1 MTYKEWLKRYK
12 GELLA
17 RTGLSPEEGHPDD
30 CLKSFYRE
38 KASPVEIVDWL
49 IDKYALTD
57 LQAEPWNGDIYESF
71 RRVAMDLFG
80 YAPPAR
86 VY

>member
-1 MTYKEWLKRYK
+1 MIYKEWLKRYH

-17 RTGLSPEEGHPDD
+17 RTGLNPEDGPSDD
-30 CLKSFYRE
+30 CLKSFYKE
-38 KASPVEIVDWL
+38 KASPIEVVDWW
-49 IDKYALTD
+49 IDKYSLTD
-57 LQAEPWNGDIYESF
+57 LQSEPWHDDIYESF